1 MAGPRSA
8 DRARTTRV
16 AARVTI
22 GALAVLASI
31 VFAQI
36 SPATA
41 APIGTTH
48 VTPDRGACG
57 DHGGVRSVSCA
68 AHLTERWMR
77 RMGLGDV
84 VRETVLVA
92 PVGAGLWRSSTTGG
106 ICGFGAAGKLG
117 LGLHHCDHRTFV
129 YPSQDFMLL
138 SDDVTTVTALAHE
151 SAHGVHERAG
161 LDPVAI
167 TLSFD
172 GHRLL
177 PLELSAD
184 CWAGMALRWFVDE
197 GMLAAT
203 ARAGAQ
209 GLLRAAAGGLG
220 HGSAQQRQSAFDA
233 GYLQGATACNRL
245 LGTPTFPAGP

>member
-1 MAGPRSA
+1 MAGPRLGY
-8 DRARTTRV
+8 RARTTRV
-16 AARVTI
+16 AVTVTI
-22 GALAVLASI
+22 ATLTVLAQI

-48 VTPDRGACG
+48 VTPDRDACG

-68 AHLTERWMR
+68 AYLTDRWLR

-92 PVGAGLWRSSTTGG
+92 PVGAGLWRSSTGG

-129 YPSQDFMLL
+129 YPSQDFTLL

-151 SAHGVHERAG
+151 SAHGVQERAG
-161 LDPVAI
+161 LDPVAV

-172 GHRLL
+172 GDRLL

-184 CWAGMALRWFVDE
+184 CWAGIALRWFVDE
-197 GMLAAT
+197 GMLAPT
-203 ARAGAQ
+203 ARAGAR

-245 LGTPTFPAGP
+245 LGMPAFPVAR